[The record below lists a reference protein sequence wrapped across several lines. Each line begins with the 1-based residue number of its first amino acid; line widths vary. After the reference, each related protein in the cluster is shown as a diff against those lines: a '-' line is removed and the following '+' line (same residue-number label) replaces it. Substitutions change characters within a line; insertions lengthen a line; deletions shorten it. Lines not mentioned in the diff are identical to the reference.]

1 MSIRR
6 KSDYSVDVYIP
17 FVETLFRD
25 GLTLSI
31 GFAAQ
36 TLLVFL
42 CYWKT
47 DNQLYLYVAAGL
59 MAVAVLANSC

>member
-1 MSIRR
+1 MDRIKKR
-6 KSDYSVDVYIP
+6 DIPVDIYIP

-31 GFAAQ
+31 GLVAQ
-36 TLLVFL
+36 TLLVVL

-47 DNQLYLYVAAGL
+47 KDPLYLLV
-59 MAVAVLANSC
+59 AVAMVMVGIL